1 MLALQVCCASAKWMG
16 NGKAS
21 LLAHASGTF
30 QMMTEAEFRL
40 PGNPH
45 HRDTSVSPFDFLRT
59 TRLNSA
65 ASSGTLR
72 FLRPSKPI
80 LQIPFKGGGAIPP
93 TIPETSFPC
102 ISTVLGESASAPSPA
117 CFKLVFHRSVP
128 RGHTI
133 PCASRAFSVNGS
145 PPGRCARTAPPCHRA
160 PPCPKAPARSASRR
174 PPAGAATPA
183 CRSPR
188 AAHPLHP
195 DRHLPHHR

>member
-1 MLALQVCCASAKWMG
+1 MLALQVCCASVKWMG

-30 QMMTEAEFRL
+30 QMMTKAEFRL

-80 LQIPFKGGGAIPP
+80 LQIPFKGGCDPSHHPRDFLPLYIN
-93 TIPETSFPC
+93 SFR
-102 ISTVLGESASAPSPA
+102 GERLSA
-117 CFKLVFHRSVP
+117 LP
-128 RGHTI
+128 RL
-133 PCASRAFSVNGS
+133 F
-145 PPGRCARTAPPCHRA
+145 
-160 PPCPKAPARSASRR
+160 
-174 PPAGAATPA
+174 
-183 CRSPR
+183 
-188 AAHPLHP
+188 
-195 DRHLPHHR
+195 